1 MNRLNGKTAI
11 VTGAGAGIGA
21 ATARALAAEGAAVVV
36 ADLDLAAAERTVQ
49 AIGAAGGRSVAVQ
62 HNVADEAGWQR
73 VFETATGRFGGVHV
87 VVNNAGIAPTG
98 DSIETLSL
106 ADWRRTLAV
115 NLDGVF
121 LGTREAIRAMKGN
134 GAAGGSIVNV
144 SSILGIVATPNAP
157 DYVAA
162 KGAVR
167 LLTKAAALEC
177 GAAHYPIRV
186 NSVHPG
192 YIETPMLA
200 NGLRD
205 MVGKGVL
212 PNEQI
217 GIDALTG
224 LHPIGRLG
232 KPTDIAA
239 AIVYLASDESGFMTG
254 AELVVDGGYTAR

>member
-1 MNRLNGKTAI
+1 MNRLKGKTAI

-21 ATARALAAEGAAVVV
+21 AISIALAAEGAAVVV
-36 ADLDLAAAERTVQ
+36 TDLDLAAAEQTVA
-49 AIGAAGGRSVAVQ
+49 AIGSAGGNAFAQ
-62 HNVADEAGWQR
+62 QQNVADEAGWQR
-73 VFETATGRFGGVHV
+73 VFEAAAARFGGVHI

-121 LGTREAIRAMKGN
+121 LGTREGIRAMKGN
-134 GAAGGSIVNV
+134 GTAGGSIVNI

-200 NGLRD
+200 NGLKG
-205 MVGKGVL
+205 MVSRGVL
-212 PNEQI
+212 PNEQV

-232 KPTDIAA
+232 KPADIAA
-239 AIVYLASDESGFMTG
+239 AVVYLGSDESSFMTG

>member
-21 ATARALAAEGAAVVV
+21 ATSIALAGEGAAVVV
-36 ADLDLAAAERTVQ
+36 TDLDLAAAERTVST
-49 AIGAAGGRSVAVQ
+49 ITGAGGRAVALQ
-62 HNVADEAGWQR
+62 QNAAEEAGWQR
-73 VFETATGRFGGVHV
+73 AFDAAIAHFGAVHV

-98 DSIETLSL
+98 DSIETLAL

-121 LGTREAIRAMKGN
+121 LGTRAGIRAMKGN
-134 GAAGGSIVNV
+134 GAAGGSIINV

-177 GAAHYPIRV
+177 GASQYPIRV

-200 NGLRD
+200 NGLRG

-212 PNEQI
+212 PSEQV

-232 KPTDIAA
+232 KPGDIAS
-239 AIVYLASDESGFMTG
+239 AIVFLASDESSFMTG

>member
-1 MNRLNGKTAI
+1 MKRLTGRTAI
-11 VTGAGAGIGA
+11 VTGGGAGIGA
-21 ATARALAAEGAAVVV
+21 AASIALAAEGAAVVV
-36 ADLDLAAAERTVQ
+36 TDLDLAAAERTV
-49 AIGAAGGRSVAVQ
+49 ATIAAAGGAALAVEQ
-62 HNVADEAGWQR
+62 NVAEEASWQR
-73 VFETATGRFGGVHV
+73 VFDIAVARYGAVHV
-87 VVNNAGIAPTG
+87 VVNNAGIAPTA
-98 DSIETLSL
+98 DPIETLSL

-121 LGTREAIRAMKGN
+121 LGTRQGIRAMKGN
-134 GAAGGSIVNV
+134 GAPGGSIINL

-167 LLTKAAALEC
+167 MLTKAAALEC
-177 GAAHYPIRV
+177 GASRYPIRV

-200 NGLRD
+200 NGLKN
-205 MVGKGVL
+205 MVSRGSL
-212 PNEQI
+212 PTERV
-217 GIDALTG
+217 GIDALTA

-239 AIVYLASDESGFMTG
+239 AIVFLASDESSFMTG
-254 AELVVDGGYTAR
+254 AELVIDGGYIAR